1 MHVCL
6 RVCERVCVRLCVCVS
21 VTHLG
26 VGVEA
31 AVDAHRQDLMC
42 VCACVNACCFTM
54 VVEFLYS

>member
-42 VCACVNACCFTM
+42 VSVCKYVLFYNGGGFF
-54 VVEFLYS
+54 V